1 MKRLV
6 VFLTL
11 FTLSLLSPKSCS
23 AQAFSLSI
31 HPPILEAM
39 IQPGKKI
46 IYTFDLENHSSSSL
60 NLTPRLVPFEAQG
73 DQGHIRFTNEEAP
86 SFFSL
91 LNSHI
96 AFGQP
101 FSLGAGQKIQL
112 VVRIAI
118 PQNQPEGDYY
128 QTLLVEQSS
137 NQEQVGNISQ
147 SLGVV
152 GANILLTVS
161 QSGQPQRS
169 LEVDSFTIP
178 GAYFNQFVDSFDLVN
193 FDLVLKNT
201 GQAFVKPEG
210 SIFIRPEKGEKD
222 LQEIKIRP
230 DNVLPD
236 TARQMRCLESPCF
249 FKPPQLIGSYR
260 ARFEF
265 ILDGKKY
272 QSAISFWVFPIKIAL
287 GLVLLLLFWLIL
299 LWRLKRKQINNQ

>member
-1 MKRLV
+1 MKPIIFLLLS
-6 VFLTL
+6 VFT
-11 FTLSLLSPKSCS
+11 LLSPKNCW
-23 AQAFSLSI
+23 AQNFSLSI
-31 HPPILEAM
+31 NPPLLEAM
-39 IQPGKKI
+39 LKPGKKI
-46 IYTFDLENHSSSSL
+46 IYTFDLENRSSSSL
-60 NLTPRLVPFEAQG
+60 NLIPKIVPFEAQG
-73 DQGHIRFTNEEAP
+73 NQGYIRFTNEEAP

-91 LNSHI
+91 LNSNI

-101 FSLGAGQKIQL
+101 FSLEANQKIQL

-137 NQEQVGNISQ
+137 SREQVGNISQ

-169 LEVDSFTIP
+169 LEIDSFTIP
-178 GAYFNQFVDSFDLVN
+178 KAYFNQVVDSFDLVN
-193 FDLVLKNT
+193 FDLILKNT

-210 SIFIRPEKGEKD
+210 SIFIHPQNKEEN

-230 DNVLPD
+230 DNILPG
-236 TARQMRCLESPCF
+236 TNRQMQCLEKPCF
-249 FKPPQLIGSYR
+249 FKPPRLIGTYQ

-265 ILDGKKY
+265 VLDGKKY
-272 QSAISFWVFPIKIAL
+272 QSAISFWVFPVKITL
-287 GLVLLLLFWLIL
+287 GLTILLLFWLIL
-299 LWRLKRKQINNQ
+299 LWRLKRKQASGQ